1 MKQSITNANL
11 VCRILRYLDRLT
23 LLIGLGGHDVVF
35 VWQQEQWRTLPWWI
49 RERVLLLLMA
59 AVLLLLRW
67 CARRGRWVGG
77 L

>member
-59 AVLLLLRW
+59 AVLLLRW